1 MDRLGAGALTRA
13 TKRTNPN
20 RQARPDL
27 FEDIRLRCT
36 SRQSPGIADEPGDT
50 PVTLSASMSRAARP
64 DLHHGL
70 RVAATDIADDANE
83 TQFQNPPFHA
93 VRLTD
98 SRTACRPRDLRVPN
112 TSSVQ
117 LKRRVGI
124 RGDIP

>member
-36 SRQSPGIADEPGDT
+36 SRKSPGIADEPGDT

-70 RVAATDIADDANE
+70 RVAATDYADNANE

-98 SRTACRPRDLRVPN
+98 SRRHA
-112 TSSVQ
+112 
-117 LKRRVGI
+117 G
-124 RGDIP
+124 RGTTRNCKAHRIAA